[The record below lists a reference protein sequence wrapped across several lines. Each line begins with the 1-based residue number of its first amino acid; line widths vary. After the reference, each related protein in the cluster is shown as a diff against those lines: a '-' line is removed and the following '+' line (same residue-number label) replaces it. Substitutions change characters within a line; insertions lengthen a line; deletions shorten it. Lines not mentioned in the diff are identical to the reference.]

1 MPKQGPLLRLR
12 GDSQSNRFHVVV
24 IEGHAT
30 VIAAVD
36 QQHGNVR
43 GASEVDYIPAW
54 IDDTCL
60 SYHDVFKGK
69 PVIPMDALV
78 TYLL

>member
-1 MPKQGPLLRLR
+1 MPKQGIHLRLR

-24 IEGHAT
+24 IVGHAA

-43 GASEVDYIPAW
+43 GAYEVTFLIW
-54 IDDTCL
+54 IDL
-60 SYHDVFKGK
+60 S
-69 PVIPMDALV
+69 
-78 TYLL
+78 